1 MSVLV
6 GIDVG
11 TTATK
16 GIAIDPRWHGAGPR
30 RSRVRPLHAKARL
43 GRAGPRGLVARHRD
57 RPRSSSSEQTG
68 EPEGIGLSGQMHG
81 LVALDENDNVLRPA
95 ILWNDQRT
103 QAECDEIESTIG
115 LDRLIELTGNRAL
128 TGFTAPKILW
138 LRHNEPDIYARIKHI
153 ALPKDYVRL
162 KLTGEH
168 ATDVS
173 DASGTLLLDV
183 AKRRWSDEVLTA
195 LNIDRDWLPEAL
207 ESPTVSGHTPRR
219 NPGRGRCRR
228 PGRGRARRRGR
239 PTRPAVDRARH
250 LGRRLRSAKAIRRG
264 PTGARSRFLP
274 RRAGRLARHGRDA
287 VRRGLAHLAAQR
299 RRPRHQLRRASGN
312 GGCVAGGN
320 RKSHLPPLPRR
331 RAHAPCRP

>member
-1 MSVLV
+1 MLARAEAEYALSTPKPGWAEQDPEDWWRATETVLA
-6 GIDVG
+6 
-11 TTATK
+11 TAQANT
-16 GIAIDPRWHGAGPR
+16 A
-30 RSRVRPLHAKARL
+30 
-43 GRAGPRGLVARHRD
+43 
-57 RPRSSSSEQTG
+57 G

-81 LVALDENDNVLRPA
+81 LVALDENDDVLRPA

-103 QAECDEIESTIG
+103 QAECDEIERTIG

-138 LRHNEPDIYARIKHI
+138 LRHHEPDIYARIEHI

-195 LNIDRDWLPEAL
+195 LNIDRDWLPKRSRARR
-207 ESPTVSGHTPRR
+207 SRATPRR
-219 NPGRGRCRR
+219 SPGRGRRRR

-239 PTRPAVDRARH
+239 SARSAVDRARH
-250 LGRRLRSAKAIRRG
+250 LGRRLRSARSSSR
-264 PTGARSRFLP
+264 PTPKRAFTRSATPFP
-274 RRAGRLARHGRDA
+274 TPGTPWA
-287 VRRGLAHLAAQR
+287 
-299 RRPRHQLRRASGN
+299 
-312 GGCVAGGN
+312 
-320 RKSHLPPLPRR
+320 
-331 RAHAPCRP
+331 